1 MRFGNLN
8 DTMLISG
15 LIFMILMVNTPLNAL
30 HQQDKPILAD
40 EMTDLSG
47 VKVALFYGTK
57 NSDIH
62 NACRFALENMFLWM
76 NATVDTLEAEDIR
89 NGNLYQY
96 DILGFPPG
104 NLGTYT
110 VGLREE
116 GCQKIRD
123 YVRNGGSY
131 IGISRGAHYACRV
144 VNWIEENEYPLQ
156 LFNGTGLGPIDGEDG
171 ESMNVIDINN
181 DCEEI
186 ELSGLP
192 DTMTM
197 MQWEGIQFLPDE
209 DHTSELINVSY
220 WGDTAR
226 RAQIAYK
233 YGSGCVFLSGCHPEL
248 EEDSDRDGSDYFDHH
263 EDPETDWPLML
274 AVSKWLVQAS
284 TWDNESINPSSTT
297 TTTTTPEDSTT
308 TTSTT
313 DIPIPT
319 EMFIIAGGC
328 AMVVIALVVIAVKR
342 R

>member
-1 MRFGNLN
+1 MKTLKLGIPKGSL
-8 DTMLISG
+8 
-15 LIFMILMVNTPLNAL
+15 
-30 HQQDKPILAD
+30 Q
-40 EMTDLSG
+40 
-47 VKVALFYGTK
+47 
-57 NSDIH
+57 
-62 NACRFALENMFLWM
+62 
-76 NATVDTLEAEDIR
+76 NATIKLFEKSGWKINVNGRSYFPDINDKSIECSLCR
-89 NGNLYQY
+89 AQEMSRYVENGTI
-96 DILGFPPG
+96 D
-104 NLGTYT
+104 
-110 VGLREE
+110 VGLT
-116 GCQKIRD
+116 GRD
-123 YVRNGGSY
+123 
-131 IGISRGAHYACRV
+131 
-144 VNWIEENEYPLQ
+144 WIEENEYPLQ
-156 LFNGTGLGPIDGEDG
+156 LFNGTGLGPIDGEYG

-181 DCEEI
+181 GCEEI